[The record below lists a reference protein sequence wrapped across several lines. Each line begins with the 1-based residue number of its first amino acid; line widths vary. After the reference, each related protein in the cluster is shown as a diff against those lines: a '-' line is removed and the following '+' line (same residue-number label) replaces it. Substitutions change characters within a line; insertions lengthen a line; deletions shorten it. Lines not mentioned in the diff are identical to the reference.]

1 MSRQL
6 TFDLLLNYFQFS
18 LFEYTKKKEQVG
30 KKEIK
35 FGEKKRTMKLNV
47 TAKVCVERG
56 TVIVTKVGSITKR
69 PDLYWIN

>member
-1 MSRQL
+1 M
-6 TFDLLLNYFQFS
+6 QF
-18 LFEYTKKKEQVG
+18 KKKEQVG